1 MDEIIAHTSQI
12 PHCYEFIFFSL
23 FYQYVQVHVGNSLLP
38 PRTWIFLS
46 EPLALWDNSQV
57 REWPSAIL
65 QSVCR
70 IFTVNALSDKMQVLG
85 GSLGNRGRPLRTT
98 CYSFLSLYSHRG
110 ECSGTGLLSSSVN
123 TVTSSSVI
131 PYWLLACQVIC
142 LASWGGFPFFNS
154 HL

>member
-23 FYQYVQVHVGNSLLP
+23 FYPYMQVHVGNSLLP

-85 GSLGNRGRPLRTT
+85 GSLGNRGRQTT
-98 CYSFLSLYSHRG
+98 ENNLLFLPKSVLSQRWMQWHWVAQFFSEYSHFLF
-110 ECSGTGLLSSSVN
+110 CHPILTACLPSHLL
-123 TVTSSSVI
+123 
-131 PYWLLACQVIC
+131 
-142 LASWGGFPFFNS
+142 GFPGRISVF
-154 HL
+154 